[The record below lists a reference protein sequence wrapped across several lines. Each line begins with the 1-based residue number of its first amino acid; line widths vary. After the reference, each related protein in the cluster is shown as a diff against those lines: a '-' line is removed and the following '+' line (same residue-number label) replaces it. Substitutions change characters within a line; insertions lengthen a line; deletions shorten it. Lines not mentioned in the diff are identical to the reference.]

1 MDKAEARAILA
12 TQLESLRATSYD
24 ELVERLLEDPETT
37 EATGPSRTAYQ
48 LESQAFWDGRPGGDL
63 RVTVSID
70 DGGWRAFVPLTE
82 SFIVSPDGSFV
93 GE

>member
-12 TQLESLRATSYD
+12 AQLESLRSTSYH
-24 ELVERLLEDPETT
+24 ELVERLLDDPETT
-37 EATGPSRTAYQ
+37 EATGPSGTAYQ
-48 LESQAFWDGRPGGDL
+48 LESQAFWDGGPGGDL